1 MSKRQGSFTGI
12 FYSEI
17 GHIAK
22 RWIMTDIGDLEEVI
36 IWVPQKGKAFLSLKT
51 LKLGKRRENKHPT
64 TFQKWS
70 LS

>member
-1 MSKRQGSFTGI
+1 
-12 FYSEI
+12 
-17 GHIAK
+17 
-22 RWIMTDIGDLEEVI
+22 MTDIGDLEEVI